1 MDNYQIRTKLY
12 DAASLYEG
20 YDPKAEDS
28 YKDCYDGQVY
38 ARYIKYGS
46 SCQDVSITL
55 ARTLHDHYISAAMHE
70 FLKEYNPKSIV
81 GIMGGHGLLRNDP
94 MFRSVALIS
103 KKLTERGKLM
113 ISGGGPGAM
122 EATHLGAWMAG
133 RSDEELDDAINMLSQ
148 AAPNFKDN
156 RWLSS
161 AFEVMEKYPLG
172 PAAIS
177 QERIAAAID
186 DPKKQELHTT
196 SYRSLGIPTW
206 LYGHEPATP
215 FATHIAKYYTNSIRE
230 DQIVSIAIGGLI
242 FSPGS
247 AGTMQ
252 EIFQDAAQ
260 NHYKTC
266 GECSPMVFLGS
277 EHYSKTVPVYPFLE
291 DLAARGIYKNLRLHL
306 TDSTEEAI
314 ETICRF

>member
-12 DAASLYEG
+12 DAASLYED
-20 YDPKAEDS
+20 YNPADEDS
-28 YKDCYDGQVY
+28 YKDSYDGKVY
-38 ARYIKYGS
+38 ARYLRYGS
-46 SCQDVSITL
+46 NCQDVSITL
-55 ARTLHDHYISAAMHE
+55 ARTLHDHFISAAMHE
-70 FLKEYNPKSIV
+70 FLKGYNPKDIV
-81 GIMGGHGLLRNDP
+81 GIMGGHGLLRSDP
-94 MFRSVALIS
+94 VFRDVALIS
-103 KKLTERGKLM
+103 KKLTEMGKLM

-133 RSDEELDDAINMLSQ
+133 RSDEDLEDAISMLAQ
-148 AAPNFKDN
+148 AAPSFKDG

-161 AFEVMEKYPLG
+161 AFDVMKKYPLS
-172 PAAIS
+172 ASAN
-177 QERIAAAID
+177 
-186 DPKKQELHTT
+186 
-196 SYRSLGIPTW
+196 YRSLGIPTW

-215 FATHIAKYYTNSIRE
+215 FATDIAKYYTNSIRE

-242 FSPGS
+242 FAPGS

-266 GECSPMVFLGS
+266 GVCSPMIFLGS

-291 DLAARGIYKNLRLHL
+291 DLAARGVYKNLRLHL
-306 TDSTEEAI
+306 TDSTEDVI
-314 ETICRF
+314 KTICRSAQDVK

>member
-20 YDPKAEDS
+20 YDPKEEDS

-38 ARYIKYGS
+38 ARYVKHGS
-46 SCQDVSITL
+46 NCQDLSITL

-70 FLKEYNPKSIV
+70 FLKGYNPRSIV

-94 MFRSVALIS
+94 MFRNVAIIS
-103 KKLTERGKLM
+103 KRLTERGKLM

-133 RSDEELDDAINMLSQ
+133 RSEEELDDAINMLAQ
-148 AAPNFKDN
+148 AAPGFKDSK
-156 RWLSS
+156 WLSS
-161 AFEVMEKYPLG
+161 AFEVMAKYPLS
-172 PAAIS
+172 PAPIS

-186 DPKKQELHTT
+186 DPKIQERHTAN
-196 SYRSLGIPTW
+196 YRSLGIPTW

-242 FSPGS
+242 FAPGS

-277 EHYSKTVPVYPFLE
+277 EHYSKTVPVFPFLE

-306 TDSTEEAI
+306 TDSAEDAI

>member
-12 DAASLYEG
+12 DAESLYEG
-20 YDPKAEDS
+20 YDPAVEES

-38 ARYIKYGS
+38 ARYLRKGS
-46 SCQDVSITL
+46 SCSDVSITL

-70 FLKEYNPKSIV
+70 FLKDYEAKAVV

-94 MFRSVALIS
+94 VFRKVAIIS
-103 KKLTERGKLM
+103 KRLTERGKLM
-113 ISGGGPGAM
+113 VSGGGPGAM

-133 RSDEELDDAINMLSQ
+133 RSEEELDKAIALLSSK
-148 AAPNFKDN
+148 APSFKDGS
-156 RWLSS
+156 WLSS
-161 AFEVMEKYPLG
+161 AFEVMQKYP
-172 PAAIS
+172 
-177 QERIAAAID
+177 RIIPEDNSA
-186 DPKKQELHTT
+186 EGYL
-196 SYRSLGIPTW
+196 SLGIPTW

-230 DQIVSIAIGGLI
+230 DQIVSIATGGLI
-242 FSPGS
+242 FAPGS

-266 GECSPMVFLGS
+266 GICSPMIFLGR
-277 EHYSKTVPVYPFLE
+277 EHYSSNVPVYPFLE
-291 DLAARGIYKNLRLHL
+291 DLAARGIYKNLSLSL
-306 TDSTEEAI
+306 TDSEDEAI
-314 ETICRF
+314 EQISKF

>member
-12 DAASLYEG
+12 DASSLYEG
-20 YDPKAEDS
+20 YDPADEDS
-28 YKDCYDGQVY
+28 YKDCYDGKVY
-38 ARYIKYGS
+38 SRYIKYGS
-46 SCQDVSITL
+46 NCQDVSITL
-55 ARTLHDHYISAAMHE
+55 ARTLHDHFISAAMHD
-70 FLKEYNPKSIV
+70 FLKDYDPKAIV
-81 GIMGGHGLLRNDP
+81 GIMGGHGLLRSDP
-94 MFRSVALIS
+94 VFRDVAFIS
-103 KKLTERGKLM
+103 KSLTERGKLM

-133 RSDEELDDAINMLSQ
+133 RSDEELDEAISMLSQ
-148 AAPNFKDN
+148 AAPSFKDS

-161 AFEVMEKYPLG
+161 AFEVMTKYPLC
-172 PAAIS
+172 PAPIS

-186 DPKKQELHTT
+186 DPKKQGLHTT
-196 SYRSLGIPTW
+196 DYRSLGIPTW

-242 FSPGS
+242 FAPGS

-266 GECSPMVFLGS
+266 GACSPMVFLGS
-277 EHYSKTVPVYPFLE
+277 EHYGRTVPVYPFLE
-291 DLAARGIYKNLRLHL
+291 DLATRGIYKNLRLHL
-306 TDSTEEAI
+306 TDSAEDAI